1 MQWGG
6 QQGSP
11 LALQH
16 PLSPSFFFKQVLGAQ
31 AGGAAIAGL
40 REGQDG
46 PGLDQTDAQRSSL
59 PTFLSALSDW
69 MSQVNEAP
77 LAEAAVELAKR
88 QERDA
93 LHPSPAR
100 EKSPCRNFFWKTFSS
115 C

>member
-1 MQWGG
+1 M
-6 QQGSP
+6 
-11 LALQH
+11 
-16 PLSPSFFFKQVLGAQ
+16 
-31 AGGAAIAGL
+31 GAAVL
-40 REGQDG
+40 PSQEKLVWKDHKLPQDR
-46 PGLDQTDAQRSSL
+46 TDAQRSSL
-59 PTFLSALSDW
+59 PTFLSVLSDW